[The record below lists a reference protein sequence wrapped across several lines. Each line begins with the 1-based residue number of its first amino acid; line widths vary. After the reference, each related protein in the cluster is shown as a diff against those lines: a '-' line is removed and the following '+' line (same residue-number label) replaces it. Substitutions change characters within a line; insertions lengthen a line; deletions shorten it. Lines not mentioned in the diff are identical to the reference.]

1 MDQPVIFIS
10 GLEDPQM
17 LVSIKTMVFLTSDRK
32 THEFAIELGKFLM
45 PQIFVSFSEASE
57 RPIQGN
63 LRHSKSYGAK
73 GH

>member
-10 GLEDPQM
+10 GLEDTQM
-17 LVSIKTMVFLTSDRK
+17 RVSSKTMVFLTSDRK

-45 PQIFVSFSEASE
+45 PLRFLFPFKKFE

-63 LRHSKSYGAK
+63 LRYSKSYGAK